1 MSYND
6 EAFEEA
12 IDESADEA
20 WDEAA
25 RRGPARNQPP
35 VRVPPRPS
43 SYRAPT
49 PASMANAPV
58 TQSQLKAVTDRISAA
73 MKASNVAINRLGDQS
88 QRLAVGQGRLDAGLR
103 KELAERKKE
112 ISAVRRDLQS
122 TREISAVLPLLTSFA
137 GPGSVLGTI
146 APLLLL
152 GNDVSGDSTGAAA
165 AGSGGLLGGL
175 GGSGGGNGMLGIFAL
190 LAISGG
196 LTPPAKTV

>member
-20 WDEAA
+20 WDEADA
-25 RRGPARNQPP
+25 AAPRATSLRCGYR
-35 VRVPPRPS
+35 RVPAAT
-43 SYRAPT
+43 API

-103 KELAERKKE
+103 KGLAERKKE

-137 GPGSVLGTI
+137 VPGSVLGTI

-152 GNDVSGDSTGAAA
+152 GNDVSGDSTGARRPAA
-165 AGSGGLLGGL
+165 ADCW
-175 GGSGGGNGMLGIFAL
+175 ADW
-190 LAISGG
+190 AA
-196 LTPPAKTV
+196 PAAATACSASSRCWPSRAA